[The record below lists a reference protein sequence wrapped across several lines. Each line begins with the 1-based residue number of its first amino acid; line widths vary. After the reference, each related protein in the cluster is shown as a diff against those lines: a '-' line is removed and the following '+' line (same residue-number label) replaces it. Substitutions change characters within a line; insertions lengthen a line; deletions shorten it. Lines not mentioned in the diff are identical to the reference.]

1 MSLNPG
7 KIRIFLIF
15 KSQNFLIEK
24 KIFALRAKIFRAQ
37 QEKIFFCCCRPAVR
51 GGHMFSPHHSALSK
65 NQISRFLGSVCV
77 SPKMFF
83 SSDQRRHWEH
93 RELYFISFCGAKGIT
108 QNGAAGEKI
117 IGYGV
122 KCSFLH
128 HVSQSVSQST
138 NPFLRSKK
146 VINNGAAGKK
156 KLGDSLRF
164 HGAVSNSVPQGT
176 PVVQPRF
183 YQEIIP
189 TSLKKTLP
197 HIHMKIFSPAKI
209 KFSYKFFL

>member
-51 GGHMFSPHHSALSK
+51 GGHIFLPTTVPYPRIGFQDFWGQFVFPPRCFSVLTSEDIGNIGNCIL
-65 NQISRFLGSVCV
+65 F
-77 SPKMFF
+77 
-83 SSDQRRHWEH
+83 
-93 RELYFISFCGAKGIT
+93 SFCGAKGIT

-122 KCSFLH
+122 KCSFSH
-128 HVSQSVSQST
+128 YRVSQRT
-138 NPFLRSKK
+138 LFC
-146 VINNGAAGKK
+146 GAKK
-156 KLGDSLRF
+156 K
-164 HGAVSNSVPQGT
+164 
-176 PVVQPRF
+176 
-183 YQEIIP
+183 
-189 TSLKKTLP
+189 
-197 HIHMKIFSPAKI
+197 
-209 KFSYKFFL
+209 